1 MHGFNLAIKLK
12 HVKMSTSLERN
23 TCSVRFISEC
33 AGILQSLPCKEEVM
47 CLSSCAVMQKV
58 VFEYHLLGHL
68 LTVHKTSR
76 CPTLGGHN
84 SELGSITSTSVT

>member
-12 HVKMSTSLERN
+12 HVKMSTSLEIN
-23 TCSVRFISEC
+23 TCFVRFISEC
-33 AGILQSLPCKEEVM
+33 AGILKRLPCKEEVI

-68 LTVHKTSR
+68 LTYHKTSR

-84 SELGSITSTSVT
+84 SGPGSITSASVT